1 MSPRTKRL
9 LLLAAVGVLVL
20 LAVLAV
26 LLIPGIQST
35 KHRELSAEQRAAR
48 AAAARERVRIAA
60 EQRPR
65 SASAPGSHAALRRL
79 PVARLRDVLRS
90 DLEASITADARAR
103 VARHLLQGPIERTD
117 CSVFGGAAGPPVGKY
132 TCTAV
137 NTSILRSRGGPSVGV
152 LGYPFWAKVD
162 FSRLSYVWCK
172 INPKA
177 GEGQARGTQV
187 VVPLSPRCRL

>member
-1 MSPRTKRL
+1 MSHGPADPWDSGAAWSEARERARDEVRQALAGRGERPGPAQEPGMSPRTKRL
-9 LLLAAVGVLVL
+9 LVLAAACMLVL
-20 LAVLAV
+20 LAVLGV

-103 VARHLLQGPIERTD
+103 VARHLL
-117 CSVFGGAAGPPVGKY
+117 
-132 TCTAV
+132 
-137 NTSILRSRGGPSVGV
+137 
-152 LGYPFWAKVD
+152 
-162 FSRLSYVWCK
+162 
-172 INPKA
+172 
-177 GEGQARGTQV
+177 
-187 VVPLSPRCRL
+187 